1 MRILVVEDEEKL
13 ARYLK
18 KGLEESSYVVDLA
31 LNGTDGLHLATHETY
46 VQNHREFKMKL
57 IDIDTSTHYT
67 EHCRRLVPCEEELIS
82 NSTHNRNHMKTGKG
96 TKTS

>member
-1 MRILVVEDEEKL
+1 MRILIVEDEEKL
-13 ARYLK
+13 ERYLK
-18 KGLEESSYVVDLA
+18 KWLEESSYTVDLA
-31 LNGTDGLHLATHETY
+31 LNGTDGLHLATHATY

-67 EHCRRLVPCEEELIS
+67 AHFRRLVHREEEFVA
-82 NSTHNRNHMKTGKG
+82 NRTHYRNHMKIRKG